1 MFFSMQKIKALLAA
15 LLTIGAIATTAIPVA
30 AAKQPIREERA
41 QKIADILGIDVE
53 TLKTEREAGKNLME
67 IAEEYGASDE
77 AIEQLKE
84 MKKNMHG
91 KRKHRFPP
99 KALEQVADAMGITTE
114 DLMQQLKDGAKL
126 KDLAEE
132 HGVDL
137 KEFKPGNQENG
148 LMSSSLVN

>member
-1 MFFSMQKIKALLAA
+1 MQKVKALLAGI
-15 LLTIGAIATTAIPVA
+15 LTIGAIATTAIPVA
-30 AAKQPIREERA
+30 AASEGMMQHREEMA
-41 QKIADILGIDVE
+41 QKIADLLGIDVE

-77 AIEQLKE
+77 VIQELKE
-84 MKKNMHG
+84 MKKHMQG
-91 KRKHRFPP
+91 KRKPRFSK

-114 DLMQQLKDGAKL
+114 NLVEQLKDGAKL

-132 HGVDL
+132 YGVDL

-148 LMSSSLVN
+148 LMSNALVN